1 MSNFFTDYVLFSTLK
16 YTGVDIPLGA
26 ILCGLTLGLSIAAFA
41 VYFHKKTMH
50 LILKRLLRAKA
61 YTADCAK
68 SVSELR
74 LGSRASVLRML
85 SGGGKLRSIV
95 KDTKGTGSEIKY
107 YIPEEKQATAR
118 RVYEEGA
125 PSLISTVFFALMI
138 LFVGVGLLLLLPI
151 IFSLL

>member
-1 MSNFFTDYVLFSTLK
+1 MSKFFADYVLFSTLE

-26 ILCGLTLGLSIAAFA
+26 ILCGLTLGLFIAAFA

-61 YTADCAK
+61 YDENSAK

-74 LGSRASVLRML
+74 LGGRASVLRML
-85 SGGGKLRSIV
+85 SGGGTLKSIV
-95 KDTKGTGSEIKY
+95 KEKQEASGQMEY
-107 YIPEEKQATAR
+107 YIPEEKQATAH